1 MRKEINVSKL
11 VLPQKRTVSELK
23 LPQKRTVQ
31 LNRRAQ
37 AMIAEKKFE
46 NIKTGID
53 EIDKTAVNN
62 GFLWLLAV
70 VPFFWLFLFCLIVRN
85 ALDIGLRC
93 CSLWTVFFN
102 VEYITGRF
110 ESLLWTVVI
119 LILVMNTI
127 FAWMDNRELSMRG
140 KSAGSG
146 FVCAMAFCI
155 VPIYLWVRGK
165 PTLNRGCCNVFP
177 YILWWC
183 GFIMIDLLTCNFVA
197 IGIELIIAA
206 FFVLVAD
213 SVECAV
219 NESHE
224 SIDDYAAPKPPT
236 QCSDNVN
243 DALGISD

>member
-31 LNRRAQ
+31 LNKRAQ

-70 VPFFWLFLFCLIVRN
+70 VPFFWLFLSGLIVRHVLN
-85 ALDIGLRC
+85 TDLLC
-93 CSLWTVFFN
+93 LSLWAVLFDL
-102 VEYITGRF
+102 EYITGRF
-110 ESLLWTVVI
+110 GSLFLTVAI
-119 LILVMNTI
+119 LIFVMNTI

-140 KSAGSG
+140 NSAGSG

-155 VPIYLWVRGK
+155 APVYLWVRGK
-165 PTLNRGCCNVFP
+165 PTLNSGCRNVFP
-177 YILWWC
+177 CLLWWC
-183 GFIMIDLLTCNFVA
+183 GYMMIELLARNFVA
-197 IGIELIIAA
+197 FVISGIIALL
-206 FFVLVAD
+206 FPLVAYSEGCTD
-213 SVECAV
+213 

-224 SIDDYAAPKPPT
+224 SIDDYAAPNPPT

>member
-70 VPFFWLFLFCLIVRN
+70 VPFFWLIVVLN
-85 ALDIGLRC
+85 VGNKLDIGHF
-93 CSLWTVFFN
+93 SLWLFLAKEGYYTR
-102 VEYITGRF
+102 GLD
-110 ESLLWTVVI
+110 SLFWTVTI
-119 LILVMNTI
+119 FMFVMNTI

-140 KSAGSG
+140 KSAGNG

-165 PTLNRGCCNVFP
+165 PTLNSGYRNVFP

-183 GFIMIDLLTCNFVA
+183 GLIMLDLLTCTFVA

-206 FFVLVAD
+206 IFVLVAN

-219 NESHE
+219 NESYE
-224 SIDDYAAPKPPT
+224 SIDDYATPKPPT

-243 DALGISD
+243 DVLGISD

>member
-46 NIKTGID
+46 NINTRID

-70 VPFFWLFLFCLIVRN
+70 VPFFWLFLFGLIVGN
-85 ALDIGLRC
+85 VLDIGLRC
-93 CSLWTVFFN
+93 CSLWTVLFN

-110 ESLLWTVVI
+110 VSLFWTAAI

-155 VPIYLWVRGK
+155 VPVYLWVRGK
-165 PTLNRGCCNVFP
+165 PTLNSGCRNVFP
-177 YILWWC
+177 CILWWC
-183 GFIMIDLLTCNFVA
+183 GYMMIELLARNFVA
-197 IGIELIIAA
+197 LGIEVIIAGI
-206 FFVLVAD
+206 FMLVAN
-213 SVECAV
+213 SEECAV

-224 SIDDYAAPKPPT
+224 SIDDYATPKPPT

>member
-70 VPFFWLFLFCLIVRN
+70 VPFFWLIVLN
-85 ALDIGLRC
+85 FVGDKLDIGHF
-93 CSLWTVFFN
+93 SLWLFLFAKEGYCTR
-102 VEYITGRF
+102 GL
-110 ESLLWTVVI
+110 ESLLWTVAI
-119 LILVMNTI
+119 FMFVMNTI
-127 FAWMDNRELSMRG
+127 FAWMDKRELSMRG

-155 VPIYLWVRGK
+155 VPVYLWVRGK
-165 PTLNRGCCNVFP
+165 PTLNSGHRNEFP
-177 YILWWC
+177 CILWWC
-183 GFIMIDLLTCNFVA
+183 GLMMFDLLTCNFVA
-197 IGIELIIAA
+197 LGIELIIAA
-206 FFVLVAD
+206 IFYMFVVIISA
-213 SVECAV
+213 ECAV

-224 SIDDYAAPKPPT
+224 SIDDYATPKPPT